1 MIFVSLIFD
10 RLFSIESSSAKDK
23 RSIMV
28 ANTLGLMVFD
38 NASPTF
44 SNAAVRRLSNVS
56 AYGTDLGLG

>member
-44 SNAAVRRLSNVS
+44 SNAAKL
-56 AYGTDLGLG
+56 AWII